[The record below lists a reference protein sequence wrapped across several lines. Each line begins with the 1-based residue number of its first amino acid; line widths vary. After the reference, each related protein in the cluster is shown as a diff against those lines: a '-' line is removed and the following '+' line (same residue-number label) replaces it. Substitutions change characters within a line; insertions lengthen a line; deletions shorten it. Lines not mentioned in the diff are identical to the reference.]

1 MTVSKPTLVLRS
13 VVLAVLV
20 WQAGAAATML
30 ARHSWANADV
40 AWSTRLLASTDERL
54 RMMLGPDAETLFAL
68 RLAAE
73 PGAIWVLQKVV
84 GRIEDVKSVA
94 EFERLAARNG
104 LNIMLATLSYP
115 VPWLLEVPEPFAT
128 VETEAA
134 KGLTLRLCVLP
145 GDLEPAAR
153 PGWLCEKTTTH
164 FKLWHFQKP

>member
-1 MTVSKPTLVLRS
+1 MSNEAQQPRQSFSPGRKWSVGFDVVVRTL

-54 RMMLGPDAETLFAL
+54 RMMLGADADTLFAL
-68 RLAAE
+68 RTAAE

-94 EFERLAARNG
+94 EFERCL
-104 LNIMLATLSYP
+104 ITD
-115 VPWLLEVPEPFAT
+115 
-128 VETEAA
+128 
-134 KGLTLRLCVLP
+134 C
-145 GDLEPAAR
+145 
-153 PGWLCEKTTTH
+153 
-164 FKLWHFQKP
+164 FQ